1 MLKQRGGGVQKSD
14 NGQGRG
20 ESCLTCLIV
29 DDSAFARFYM
39 KRLLGSF
46 ENVRTSEAANGNE
59 AVSEYER
66 LQPDLVF
73 MDIVMPGV
81 EGVETV
87 KRICKDN
94 PGASVIMVSSES
106 YPEKVNEALMA
117 GAKYFIP
124 KPVTTDR
131 LKLAIDHVLG
141 SGTQKGN

>member
-1 MLKQRGGGVQKSD
+1 MQKPDSKR
-14 NGQGRG
+14 GRG
-20 ESCLTCLIV
+20 DTFLICLIV

-59 AVSEYER
+59 AVSEYNR
-66 LQPDLVF
+66 LRPDIVF

-87 KRICKDN
+87 KRICKDD
-94 PGASVIMVSSES
+94 PEASVIMVSSQS
-106 YPEKVNEALMA
+106 YPEKVSEALMA
-117 GAKYFIP
+117 GAKYFLP

-131 LKLAIDHVLG
+131 LKMAMDHVLG
-141 SGTQKGN
+141 GVFP